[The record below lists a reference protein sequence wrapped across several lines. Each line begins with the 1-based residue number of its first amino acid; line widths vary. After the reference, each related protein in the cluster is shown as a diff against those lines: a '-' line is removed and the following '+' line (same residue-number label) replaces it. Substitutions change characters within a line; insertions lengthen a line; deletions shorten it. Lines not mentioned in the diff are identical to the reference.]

1 MIRPGAGMEEVE
13 RFMQTLTQPRM
24 LAAAGLLLLAAGLL
38 WGAFR
43 DEKPERLPPDWR
55 PVNDRLAASVGEN
68 DGSDAGR
75 AGSTDAAASPA
86 SGRTGGVAASGG
98 GPAAESDAAGE
109 RAGPEAASGA
119 DGPPHGTADDSGGA
133 SVADAPGSAAMPGAA
148 PGTTSGAPSGTA
160 SGDAPGSAPGF
171 ATEGASGTGGFD
183 INRATEAEWDELPGI
198 GPAKA
203 RAIVEDRER
212 NGPFR
217 SVDDLARVK
226 GIGPK
231 LLERIKE
238 AIEARNASGG

>member
-1 MIRPGAGMEEVE
+1 MEEVD
-13 RFMQTLTQPRM
+13 RMMRTLTQPRM
-24 LAAAGLLLLAAGLL
+24 LASAGLLLLAAGLL

-43 DEKPERLPPDWR
+43 DEKPDRLPPDWR
-55 PVNDRLAASVGEN
+55 PVNERLAASAGEN
-68 DGSDAGR
+68 DKMNAGHAGSSGAVPPSAAGRNGGGSDAESDGAEPASDGEP
-75 AGSTDAAASPA
+75 AGSGSGAEGTAGVPLSGDAGA
-86 SGRTGGVAASGG
+86 SGGSPDAASGSA
-98 GPAAESDAAGE
+98 PAA
-109 RAGPEAASGA
+109 
-119 DGPPHGTADDSGGA
+119 
-133 SVADAPGSAAMPGAA
+133 
-148 PGTTSGAPSGTA
+148 
-160 SGDAPGSAPGF
+160 
-171 ATEGASGTGGFD
+171 GGFD

-217 SVDDLARVK
+217 SIDDLARVK

>member
-1 MIRPGAGMEEVE
+1 MHA
-13 RFMQTLTQPRM
+13 LTQPRM

-55 PVNDRLAASVGEN
+55 PVNDRLAASVGEHEGSN
-68 DGSDAGR
+68 AGSTGAAPSSAGGGTGGGSASGGGSDAG
-75 AGSTDAAASPA
+75 SDAAVPD
-86 SGRTGGVAASGG
+86 TGSAAG
-98 GPAAESDAAGE
+98 DAAGE
-109 RAGPEAASGA
+109 TSGTEGGSGAAPNAGSDAAAGPVPDDAAGH
-119 DGPPHGTADDSGGA
+119 GPASGGA
-133 SVADAPGSAAMPGAA
+133 A
-148 PGTTSGAPSGTA
+148 GTA
-160 SGDAPGSAPGF
+160 SGHAAGASPDAASGSAPG
-171 ATEGASGTGGFD
+171 AGGFD

-217 SVDDLARVK
+217 SVDDLLRVK

-231 LLERIKE
+231 LLERIKD
-238 AIEARNASGG
+238 AIAARNASGG